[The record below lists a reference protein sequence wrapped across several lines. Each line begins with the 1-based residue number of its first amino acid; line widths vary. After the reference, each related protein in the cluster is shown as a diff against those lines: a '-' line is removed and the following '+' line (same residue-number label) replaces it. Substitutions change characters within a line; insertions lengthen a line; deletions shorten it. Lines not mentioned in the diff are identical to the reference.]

1 MTHRTR
7 ASKHAAS
14 GQRLRGSQSS
24 KPRHIPDVTGHI
36 PYNTSYSMEQDS
48 LFSEAHYALSSTQSE
63 YSSQGHVQES
73 RWSRTGHQNPPS
85 GDASF
90 AYLGA
95 QGDFPP
101 SYDSSMAAYGQLPPS
116 YTPSMESSTTYA
128 DAFPW
133 TSSNGSSAVDSS
145 LELPMDSDYDMLS
158 GNALSQSS
166 PGLDFTSLSA
176 EVDRLPAH
184 QSSDA
189 MYPAPAFISNSPF
202 CYGTL
207 PVGMQAMT
215 NNIHTLQRTTM
226 ESFSQPW
233 PHSQQNAGISQQMP
247 PTPPASDYGTPP
259 SAPECS
265 SLSSEDPGQDARDQ
279 HVYLRSQERPR
290 TRHPLNSLEDITPY
304 NTYGQ
309 IHRSAYMQRTWR
321 PAANLAQYYN

>member
-1 MTHRTR
+1 M
-7 ASKHAAS
+7 
-14 GQRLRGSQSS
+14 RGSQSS
-24 KPRHIPDVTGHI
+24 KPRHIPVTTGHI
-36 PYNTSYSMEQDS
+36 PYNTSYSMEQEGP
-48 LFSEAHYALSSTQSE
+48 FPEPNYALSSTQSE
-63 YSSQGHVQES
+63 YSSRGRVQES
-73 RWSRTGHQNPPS
+73 SWSHTRHENPPT
-85 GDASF
+85 GDAPF

-116 YTPSMESSTTYA
+116 YTASMESSTTYG
-128 DAFPW
+128 DVFPW
-133 TSSNGSSAVDSS
+133 TSSNVTTAVDSS
-145 LELPMDSDYDMLS
+145 LEMPMDSDYDMLS

-189 MYPAPAFISNSPF
+189 MYPAPAFISSGPF

-215 NNIHTLQRTTM
+215 NNIHTFQRTTM

-233 PHSQQNAGISQQMP
+233 PQSQQNAQQIQQMP

-259 SAPECS
+259 SVPECS

-290 TRHPLNSLEDITPY
+290 TRHPLNSLEDVTPY
-304 NTYGQ
+304 STYGQ
-309 IHRSAYMQRTWR
+309 IHRSACMQSTWR
-321 PAANLAQYYN
+321 HTANLAQYCN